1 MDLHFLCTVIFL
13 IELIKNKYWFQDIMS
28 NLWIV
33 DIEILLN
40 QMANKK
46 V

>member
-1 MDLHFLCTVIFL
+1 
-13 IELIKNKYWFQDIMS
+13 MS

-40 QMANKK
+40 QIANKK
-46 V
+46 SLDCQYVPSVELRTVLRYSRLLEFES